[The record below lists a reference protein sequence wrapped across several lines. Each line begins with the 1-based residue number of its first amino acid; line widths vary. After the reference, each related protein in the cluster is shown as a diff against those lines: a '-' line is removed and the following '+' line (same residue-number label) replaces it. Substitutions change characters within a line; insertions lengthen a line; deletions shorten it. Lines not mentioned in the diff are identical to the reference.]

1 MVGFIFYY
9 AILLIPIYSKHSRF
23 HLMFD
28 SESMEAAILSQGT
41 LSYSLTA
48 TSKGIRKR
56 ILCLTFTFFK
66 ISRKGKSP

>member
-9 AILLIPIYSKHSRF
+9 AILLIPIYSKYSGF

-28 SESMEAAILSQGT
+28 SDSMEAAILSRGT
-41 LSYSLTA
+41 LNYSLTA

-56 ILCLTFTFFK
+56 ILCLTFPFFK